1 MTDIQATTTLA
12 PNPQFQRDNWIDL
25 CGSWG
30 FAHDDG
36 DKGVSQN
43 WWQRLDVFDRQIV
56 VPFPPESELSGL
68 RETGFHP
75 VIWYRRAF
83 LAPTVQSGEKLLLN
97 FGAVDYAATVWVN
110 GQCVGNHEGGHVPF
124 SLDVTHALGEGE
136 QVVVVRAED
145 QPQDVRMPR
154 GKQDWLEAPHSI
166 WYHRTSGIWQPVW
179 LSVVPALHLTDL
191 HFLPDLAHHR
201 VSCEVRLNTVPTA
214 PVSLTI
220 KLSAQ
225 GKLLAQQSMVLTEAE
240 LRFDIAVPQLENG
253 VHRDYLLWTPER
265 PNLVDVEVVLDG
277 ERPDRV
283 QSYLGLRSVGVGARR
298 FLLNGL
304 PYYLRMVLG
313 QNYWPESHLAAPSPA
328 ALKRE
333 VELIKEM
340 GFNGVRIHQK
350 IEDPRF
356 LYWCDV
362 LGLIV
367 WEEMPSAYGFSSS
380 AIERLSKEWMAAIR
394 RDKSHPCIVAWVPL
408 NESWG
413 VSQIADRSDQAH
425 YASALYHLTK
435 ALDTSRP
442 VISNDGW
449 ELVES
454 DIWSVHDYAP
464 DGEGLS
470 SRFHEP
476 ADIEAMLKGMGPARR
491 RIVLAGRELGDAPVM
506 LTEFGGL
513 SYLPKQ
519 GEKWHGYS
527 TVDNPAEF
535 EDRLRD
541 IFSAIA
547 AMPHVAGYCYT
558 QVTDTEQE
566 VNGLLTAGREP
577 KLPFKT
583 LRDIT
588 TLPAASVPHEQV
600 YNARRKA
607 RQAADD
613 AEPID

>member
-1 MTDIQATTTLA
+1 MTPSASPLA
-12 PNPQFQRDNWIDL
+12 PNPQFRRDGWVDL
-25 CGSWG
+25 CGTWG
-30 FAHDDG
+30 FAHDDANV
-36 DKGVSQN
+36 GVKQG
-43 WWQRLDVFDRQIV
+43 WWNRRDAFNREIV
-56 VPFPPESELSGL
+56 VPYPPESELSGL

-75 VIWYRRAF
+75 VIWYHRTFARPQIGA
-83 LAPTVQSGEKLLLN
+83 GKKLLLN

-110 GQCVGNHEGGHVPF
+110 GHCVGSHEGGHVPF
-124 SLDVTHALGEGE
+124 SLDITHALVDGE
-136 QVVVVRAED
+136 QTVVVRAED
-145 QPQDVRMPR
+145 QPEDVRIPR

-166 WYHRTSGIWQPVW
+166 WYYRTSGIWQPVW
-179 LSVVPALHLTDL
+179 LSVVPELHLTDI
-191 HFLPDLAHHR
+191 HFVPDVANYR
-201 VSCEVRLNTVPTA
+201 VHCDFRLNAIPAEPVALTVK
-214 PVSLTI
+214 LT
-220 KLSAQ
+220 AQ
-225 GKLLAQQSMVLTEAE
+225 GKLLAQQTMTLADSE
-240 LRFDIAVPQLENG
+240 LRFEISVPQLENG
-253 VHRDYLLWTPER
+253 VHREALLWTPER
-265 PNLVDVEVVLDG
+265 PNLIDVEVTLEG
-277 ERPDRV
+277 SKPDRV
-283 QSYLGLRSVGVGARR
+283 QSYLGLRSVGVGGQR

-313 QNYWPESHLAAPSPA
+313 QNYWPQSHLAAPGPD

-333 VELIKEM
+333 VELIKDM

-367 WEEMPSAYGFSSS
+367 WEEMPSAYAFSHS

-413 VSQIADRSDQAH
+413 VSQIADRPDQAH

-435 ALDTSRP
+435 ALDPSRP
-442 VISNDGW
+442 AISNDGW

-454 DIWSVHDYAP
+454 DIWSIHDYAP
-464 DGEGLS
+464 DGAGLK

-476 ADIEAMLKGMGPARR
+476 ADIEAMLRGMGPARR
-491 RIVLAGRELGDAPVM
+491 RIVLGDLPLGDKPVM

-519 GEKWHGYS
+519 GQKWYGYS
-527 TVDNPAEF
+527 TVNNAAEF
-535 EDRLRD
+535 EERLRD

-566 VNGLLTAGREP
+566 ANGLLTAAREP
-577 KLPFKT
+577 KLPLET
-583 LRDIT
+583 LREIT
-588 TLPAASVPHEQV
+588 TMAAASIPHEQIDD
-600 YNARRKA
+600 ARRKA
-607 RQAADD
+607 RKAADD
-613 AEPID
+613 AEPLTL

>member
-1 MTDIQATTTLA
+1 MTLAGTTTSIA
-12 PNPQFQRDNWIDL
+12 PNPQFRRDNWVDL
-25 CGSWG
+25 CGAWG

-36 DKGVSQN
+36 NVGISGE
-43 WWQRLDVFDRQIV
+43 WWQQPAAFDREIV

-75 VIWYRRAF
+75 VIWYRRTF
-83 LAPTVQSGEKLLLN
+83 SAPSLQSGEKLLLN

-110 GQCVGNHEGGHVPF
+110 GQCVGTHEGGHVPF
-124 SLDVTHALGEGE
+124 TLDIMHALTADE
-136 QVVVVRAED
+136 QVLVVRAED
-145 QPQDVRMPR
+145 QPEDVRIPR

-179 LSVVPALHLTDL
+179 LTVVPPLHITDL
-191 HFLPDLAHHR
+191 HFVPDLVRAR
-201 VSCEVRLNTVPTA
+201 VRCDIRLNAIPTSPTTVTVRISASGKPIAEQT
-214 PVSLTI
+214 LM
-220 KLSAQ
+220 LSD
-225 GKLLAQQSMVLTEAE
+225 AE
-240 LRFDIAVPQLENG
+240 LGFDIPVPQLENG
-253 VHRDYLLWTPER
+253 VHRDYLLWTPEK
-265 PNLVDVEVVLDG
+265 PNLLDVEVVLNG
-277 ERPDRV
+277 EQPDRV
-283 QSYLGLRSVGVGARR
+283 QSYLGLRSVGVGEKR

-313 QNYWPESHLAAPSPA
+313 QNYWPQSHLAAPSPD
-328 ALKRE
+328 ALRRE

-362 LGLIV
+362 LGLLV
-367 WEEMPSAYGFSSS
+367 WEEMPSAYAFSNS
-380 AIERLSKEWMAAIR
+380 AIERLSREWMAAIR

-413 VSQIADRSDQAH
+413 VPQIAERQDQAH

-435 ALDTSRP
+435 ALDSSRP

-464 DGEGLS
+464 DGAGLA
-470 SRFHEP
+470 SRFHEA
-476 ADIEAMLKGMGPARR
+476 ADIEAMLRGMGPARR
-491 RIVLAGRELGDAPVM
+491 RIVLGDRALGDTPVM

-527 TVDNPAEF
+527 TVADPAEF
-535 EDRLRD
+535 EAALRD

-547 AMPHVAGYCYT
+547 AMPHIAGYCYT
-558 QVTDTEQE
+558 QVSDTEQE
-566 VNGLLTAGREP
+566 VNGLLTADRAP
-577 KLPFKT
+577 KLPFET

-588 TLPAASVPHEQV
+588 TIAAASVPHEQIDS
-600 YNARRKA
+600 ARRKA
-607 RQAADD
+607 RRAAEDPS
-613 AEPID
+613 PID

>member
-1 MTDIQATTTLA
+1 MTNTAQAGTLA

-30 FAHDDG
+30 FAHDDN
-36 DKGVSQN
+36 DIGVNAN
-43 WWQRLDVFDRQIV
+43 WWQRPEVFDREIV

-75 VIWYRRAF
+75 VIWYRRTFA
-83 LAPTVQSGEKLLLN
+83 APEMQTGERLLLN
-97 FGAVDYAATVWVN
+97 FGAVDYAATVWLN
-110 GQCVGNHEGGHVPF
+110 GQCVGAHEGGHVPF
-124 SLDVTHALGEGE
+124 SLDVTHVLGSGE
-136 QVVVVRAED
+136 QVLVVRAED
-145 QPQDVRMPR
+145 QPEDVRFPR

-179 LSVVPALHLTDL
+179 LSVVPTLHMTDIHL
-191 HFLPDLAHHR
+191 VPDLTRAR
-201 VSCEVRLNTVPTA
+201 VRCDIRLNTVPRTA
-214 PVSLTI
+214 TNVTI
-220 KLSAQ
+220 RLSAR
-225 GKLLAQQSMVLTEAE
+225 GKLLAEQTLMLTEAE
-240 LRFDIAVPQLENG
+240 LGFDIPVPQLENG
-253 VHRDYLLWTPER
+253 VHRDHLLWTPEK
-265 PNLVDVEVVLDG
+265 PNLVDVEVVLNG

-283 QSYLGLRSVGVGARR
+283 QSYLGLRSVGVGAKR

-313 QNYWPESHLAAPSPA
+313 QNYWPQSHLAAPGPD
-328 ALKRE
+328 ALRRE
-333 VELIKEM
+333 VELIKQM

-362 LGLIV
+362 LGLLV
-367 WEEMPSAYGFSSS
+367 WEEMPSAYGFSNS
-380 AIERLSKEWMAAIR
+380 AIERLSREWMAAIR

-413 VSQIADRSDQAH
+413 VSQIADRPDQEH

-442 VISNDGW
+442 VVSNDGW

-454 DIWSVHDYAP
+454 DIWSIHDYAP
-464 DGEGLS
+464 DGAGLT

-476 ADIEAMLKGMGPARR
+476 ADIEEMLTGMGPARR
-491 RIVLAGRELGDAPVM
+491 RLVLGGRALGDAPVM

-513 SYLPKQ
+513 SYMPKQ

-527 TVDNPAEF
+527 TVADPQDF
-535 EDRLRD
+535 EAKLRD

-566 VNGLLTAGREP
+566 VNGLLTEHREP

-583 LRDIT
+583 LQDIMSM
-588 TLPAASVPHEQV
+588 PAASLPHEQID
-600 YNARRKA
+600 NARRRA
-607 RQAADD
+607 RQAAEDPS
-613 AEPID
+613 PID

>member
-1 MTDIQATTTLA
+1 MTDTPATTPIA
-12 PNPQFQRDNWIDL
+12 PNPQFQRENWIDL

-36 DKGVSQN
+36 DAGVSQN
-43 WWQRLDVFDRQIV
+43 WWQRPDVFDRQIV

-75 VIWYRRAF
+75 VIWYRRTFA
-83 LAPTVQSGEKLLLN
+83 APVVQSGEKLLLN
-97 FGAVDYAATVWVN
+97 FGAVDYSATVWVN
-110 GQCVGNHEGGHVPF
+110 GQCVGSHEGGHVPF
-124 SLDVTHALGEGE
+124 SLDVTHALGDGE

-179 LSVVPALHLTDL
+179 LSVVPTLHLTDL
-191 HFLPDLAHHR
+191 HFVPDLAHHR

-214 PVSLTI
+214 PVSLTV

-225 GKLLAQQSMVLTEAE
+225 GKLLAQQTMVLTEAE
-240 LRFDIAVPQLENG
+240 LRFDIAIPQLENG

-265 PNLVDVEVVLDG
+265 PNLVDAEVVLDG

-283 QSYLGLRSVGVGARR
+283 KSYLGLRSVGVGAQR

-313 QNYWPESHLAAPSPA
+313 QNYWPRSHLAAPSPA

-340 GFNGVRIHQK
+340 GFYGVRIHQK

-367 WEEMPSAYGFSSS
+367 WEEMPSAYGFSNS
-380 AIERLSKEWMAAIR
+380 AVERLSKEWMAAIR

-413 VSQIADRSDQAH
+413 VSQIADRPDQAH

-464 DGEGLS
+464 DGSGLS

-491 RIVLAGRELGDAPVM
+491 RIVLGGRELGDAPVM

-527 TVDNPAEF
+527 TVDSPADF
-535 EDRLRD
+535 EERLRD
-541 IFSAIA
+541 IFTAIA
-547 AMPHVAGYCYT
+547 SMPHVAGYCYT

-566 VNGLLTAGREP
+566 VNGLLTEGREP

-583 LRDIT
+583 LREIT

-600 YNARRKA
+600 DNARRKA
-607 RQAADD
+607 RLAAAD

>member
-1 MTDIQATTTLA
+1 MTAMPDAIA
-12 PNPQFQRDNWIDL
+12 PNPQFRRENWIDL
-25 CGSWG
+25 CGTWG
-30 FAHDDG
+30 FAHDD
-36 DKGVSQN
+36 DNVGVSEN
-43 WWQRLDVFDRQIV
+43 WWQRPEQFGRQIV
-56 VPFPPESELSGL
+56 VPYPPESELSGL

-75 VIWYRRAF
+75 VIWYHRSFA
-83 LAPTVQSGEKLLLN
+83 APQLTAGEKVLLN
-97 FGAVDYAATVWVN
+97 FGAVDYAATVWLN
-110 GQCVGNHEGGHVPF
+110 GHCVGSHEGGHVPF
-124 SLDVTHALGEGE
+124 SLDVTHALKDGE
-136 QVVVVRAED
+136 QVLVVRAED
-145 QPQDVRMPR
+145 QPEDVRIPR

-166 WYHRTSGIWQPVW
+166 WYYRTSGIWQPVW
-179 LSVVPALHLTDL
+179 LSVVPALHLTDI
-191 HFLPDLAHHR
+191 HFTPDITNYR
-201 VSCEVRLNTVPTA
+201 VRCDFRLNAIPAEPVALTV
-214 PVSLTI
+214 

-225 GKLLAQQSMVLTEAE
+225 GKLLAQQTMVLADSE
-240 LRFDIAVPQLENG
+240 LRFDISVPQLENG
-253 VHRDYLLWTPER
+253 VHRETLMWSPEH
-265 PNLVDVEVVLDG
+265 PNLIDVEIVLDG
-277 ERPDRV
+277 PQPDRV
-283 QSYLGLRSVGVGARR
+283 QSYLGLRSVGVGSKR

-313 QNYWPESHLAAPSPA
+313 QNYWPESHLAAPSPE
-328 ALKRE
+328 ALRRE

-367 WEEMPSAYGFSSS
+367 WEEMPSAYAFSNS
-380 AIERLSKEWMAAIR
+380 AVERLSKEWMAAIR

-413 VSQIADRSDQAH
+413 VSQIADRPDQAH
-425 YASALYHLTK
+425 YARALYHLTK

-464 DGEGLS
+464 DGAGLK

-476 ADIEAMLKGMGPARR
+476 ADIEDMLRGMGPARR
-491 RIVLAGRELGDAPVM
+491 RIVLNEQPIGEKPVM

-513 SYLPKQ
+513 SYMPKQ
-519 GEKWHGYS
+519 GDKWHGYS
-527 TVDNPAEF
+527 TASDPADF
-535 EDRLRD
+535 EARLRD

-547 AMPHVAGYCYT
+547 AMPHIAGYCYT

-566 VNGLLTAGREP
+566 ANGLLNAAREP
-577 KLPFKT
+577 KLPFET
-583 LRDIT
+583 LREIT
-588 TLPAASVPHEQV
+588 TLPAASVPHEQIDD
-600 YNARRKA
+600 ARKKA
-607 RQAADD
+607 RAAAQDV
-613 AEPID
+613 EPIL